1 MRWYCAI
8 CWRMRKAMKGSING
22 TIISSNRYPCALS
35 GINFKKSVVSSRA
48 EERIQ
53 CAYQVTQ
60 CSLDSRVCGGEN
72 CNPTD

>member
-35 GINFKKSVVSSRA
+35 RINLGSQLCRRALKKKFNVR
-48 EERIQ
+48 
-53 CAYQVTQ
+53 TK
-60 CSLDSRVCGGEN
+60 
-72 CNPTD
+72 